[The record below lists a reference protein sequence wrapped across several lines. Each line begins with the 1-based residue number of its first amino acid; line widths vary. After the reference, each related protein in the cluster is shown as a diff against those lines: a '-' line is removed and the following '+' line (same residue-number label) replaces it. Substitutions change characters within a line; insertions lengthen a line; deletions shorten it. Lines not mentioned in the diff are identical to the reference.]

1 MRFLIYISDGVM
13 TPTRMTMTMTT
24 MMMMIQVKHNTLS
37 PDWGEAFVWD
47 LSGCKPT
54 ELGLELY
61 DWCARACA
69 CAAHAR
75 ATQTRALREYKHTSG
90 KVGPDRTCPN
100 VLTSCAQ
107 SFRVCVYNFVGWRTR
122 E

>member
-1 MRFLIYISDGVM
+1 M
-13 TPTRMTMTMTT
+13 TPTRMRMMMMMTMTMT
-24 MMMMIQVKHNTLS
+24 MMMIQVKHNTLS

-61 DWCARACA
+61 DWCACVCVR
-69 CAAHAR
+69 AAHACV
-75 ATQTRALREYKHTSG
+75 TQTRALRECKRTAG

-100 VLTSCAQ
+100 VFTPCAQ
-107 SFRVCVYNFVGWRTR
+107 SFRVCVYNFVGWSTCG
-122 E
+122 